1 MIKMITDIKVPSEA
15 GGAEERREVSP
26 GGFTPYANPRG
37 IDPIFC
43 SMGAKPAHG
52 GFAILELGW
61 KSRLVAES
69 IADTGDDI
77 APLREF
83 PHRAGMFVAAF
94 PSPPVD
100 PEDCRHRGVSMIGQ
114 VKIQRLPRA
123 TACEIGNVVNGSH
136 GLEKKPTPARGEGRS
151 ANLTC
156 RHSSLRWKPQTM
168 CGDVVEMTGLGAPG
182 V

>member
-1 MIKMITDIKVPSEA
+1 MIKMITGIKVLREA

-26 GGFTPYANPRG
+26 GGFPPNATPRG

-43 SMGAKPAHG
+43 GMGAKPAHG

-61 KSRLVAES
+61 KSRLAVQS

-77 APLREF
+77 APLRKF

-100 PEDCRHRGVSMIGQ
+100 PQDCRRRTAGLIGQ
-114 VKIQRLPRA
+114 VKIERLPRA
-123 TACEIGNVVNGSH
+123 AAGEIGNVVNDSH
-136 GLEKKPTPARGEGRS
+136 
-151 ANLTC
+151 
-156 RHSSLRWKPQTM
+156 
-168 CGDVVEMTGLGAPG
+168 
-182 V
+182 